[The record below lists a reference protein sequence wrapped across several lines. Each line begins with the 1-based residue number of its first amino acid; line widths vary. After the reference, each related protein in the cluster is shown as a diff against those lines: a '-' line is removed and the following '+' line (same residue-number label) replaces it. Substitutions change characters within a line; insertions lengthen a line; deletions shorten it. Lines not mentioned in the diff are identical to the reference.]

1 MWKILSKNKYL
12 NKCPR
17 MNLSC
22 ANHLE
27 KRIINIPSSSD
38 LKMKK
43 IGFFGDGIWAEKTL
57 NKLLKIKNYKI
68 SFICL
73 RFSNPD
79 KNLIKIAKKNKIK
92 FLVKKNIK

>member
-1 MWKILSKNKYL
+1 
-12 NKCPR
+12 
-17 MNLSC
+17 
-22 ANHLE
+22 
-27 KRIINIPSSSD
+27 
-38 LKMKK
+38 MKK

-79 KNLIKIAKKNKIK
+79 KNLIKIAKCSIQLYHLHQNN
-92 FLVKKNIK
+92 V

>member
-1 MWKILSKNKYL
+1 
-12 NKCPR
+12 
-17 MNLSC
+17 
-22 ANHLE
+22 
-27 KRIINIPSSSD
+27 
-38 LKMKK
+38 MKK

-92 FLVKKNIK
+92 VLVKKNINLKKNFI